1 MKNTAY
7 LILFFTALLIGI
19 GSCKNNDE
27 VFVTFGPAHINVV
40 NAGTDTLNFYL
51 NGTRQNNASSIY
63 PGGQSLYLPVPDG
76 KQNYEVKKIGSA
88 TFLFSVPLTTA
99 DSSYTSLYVYGETA
113 SQSFTTGDVLLS
125 YLAHP
130 DTTQIRFV
138 NVSQDAGNLTVT
150 VGDTV
155 RFASQP
161 FKSST
166 AFALTGGGSKE
177 VKIFQAGAAS
187 PLKDTS
193 IVFQP
198 GGIYTLFSKGLLN
211 GKGNAAFG
219 FGVVYNGSSLN

>member
-7 LILFFTALLIGI
+7 LILFFIVLIIGI
-19 GSCKNNDE
+19 ASCKNNDE
-27 VFVTFGPAHINVV
+27 VFVTYGPAHINVV

-76 KQNYEVKKIGSA
+76 QQNYEVKKIGTA
-88 TFLFSVPLTTA
+88 NFLFSVPLTTA
-99 DSSYTSLYVYGETA
+99 DSSNTSLYVYGETA
-113 SQSFTTGDVLLS
+113 NQTFITHDTLVYYKLHL
-125 YLAHP
+125 

-138 NVSQDAGNLTVT
+138 NVSPDAGNLTVT

-155 RFASQP
+155 HFASQA
-161 FKSST
+161 FKAST
-166 AFALTGGGSKE
+166 IFAPTGGGKKE
-177 VKIFQAGAAS
+177 VKIFQAGAAT

-198 GGIYTLFSKGLLN
+198 GGVYTLFSKGLLN

-219 FGVVYNGSSLN
+219 VGVIINVN